1 MNKLK
6 TKVTLLNTI
15 STLFLQFTLIL
26 NGFIIPKLIL
36 DSFGSEVNGLVA
48 SLNQFLQYIALIEG
62 GITGVITATLYKP
75 LAEGNNKKLSA
86 IVATAKKF
94 YQKIGLIFII
104 YTLLLAIIYSLA
116 FNTGF
121 SFYYVAS
128 LAIIL
133 SIYLL
138 IQYMLSASLKTLL
151 TADKKIYLVSLTQ
164 AFLRLAEIILA
175 VLAIKV
181 YPNIHLLK
189 FLTGAVFIIQP
200 IVYARYIKK
209 HYHLDKSAQAD
220 NTLLKSRWD
229 GFAINTAAFI
239 HNSTDIAVLTI
250 FTNLATVSVYSV
262 YALVTNGIKN
272 IINSLVSSLNP
283 TLGHAYARR
292 DFKELTQK
300 LDLYE
305 YIIFILV
312 FLIFGVATLL
322 ITPFVELYTANLSDA
337 NYSQSLFG
345 ILLVISEALYLL
357 KFPHLNLA
365 YSANKF
371 KEISRPAFIEA
382 GLNIVISVALVP
394 FLGLIGVAIGTIVAM
409 LYRLIF
415 HVYYTT
421 KIIPNRPQIIFYRKL
436 LIFLLASALGI
447 ILCLLVPATEATI
460 MGWALHAI
468 IYSAILGTVL
478 ILVSLLFF
486 RPELRYLKNY
496 LKKR

>member
-15 STLFLQFTLIL
+15 STLFLQLTLIL

-36 DSFGSEVNGLVA
+36 DSFGSDVNGLVA

-104 YTLLLAIIYSLA
+104 YTLLLAIIYPLA

-121 SFYYVAS
+121 NFYYVAS

-189 FLTGAVFIIQP
+189 FLTGTVFIIQP
-200 IVYARYIKK
+200 IVYARHIKK

-382 GLNIVISVALVP
+382 GLNIIISVALVP
-394 FLGLIGVAIGTIVAM
+394 FLGLIGVAIGTIIAM

-415 HVYYTT
+415 HVYYTS
-421 KIIPNRPQIIFYRKL
+421 KIIPGRYQWIFYRKL
-436 LIFLLASALGI
+436 LIFLLASALGVG
-447 ILCLLVPATEATI
+447 LCLLIPTPEATI
-460 MGWALHAI
+460 ISWLWHAVAYTTI
-468 IYSAILGTVL
+468 ISSTLAV
-478 ILVSLLFF
+478 VSFLFF

>member
-6 TKVTLLNTI
+6 SKVTLLNTL
-15 STLFLQFTLIL
+15 STLFLQFTLIV

-75 LAEGNNKKLSA
+75 LAEGSNKKLSA

-94 YQKIGLIFII
+94 YQKIGLIFIV
-104 YTLLLAIIYSLA
+104 YTLLLAIIYPLA

-175 VLAIKV
+175 ILAIKV

-209 HYHLDKSAQAD
+209 HYHLDSSHCSEFLFLLSYCILQRSSPLYSLHCLGFLFLL
-220 NTLLKSRWD
+220 NYHIHERHTL
-229 GFAINTAAFI
+229 
-239 HNSTDIAVLTI
+239 
-250 FTNLATVSVYSV
+250 
-262 YALVTNGIKN
+262 
-272 IINSLVSSLNP
+272 
-283 TLGHAYARR
+283 
-292 DFKELTQK
+292 
-300 LDLYE
+300 
-305 YIIFILV
+305 
-312 FLIFGVATLL
+312 
-322 ITPFVELYTANLSDA
+322 
-337 NYSQSLFG
+337 
-345 ILLVISEALYLL
+345 LYLL
-357 KFPHLNLA
+357 FH
-365 YSANKF
+365 
-371 KEISRPAFIEA
+371 
-382 GLNIVISVALVP
+382 
-394 FLGLIGVAIGTIVAM
+394 FL
-409 LYRLIF
+409 
-415 HVYYTT
+415 
-421 KIIPNRPQIIFYRKL
+421 
-436 LIFLLASALGI
+436 
-447 ILCLLVPATEATI
+447 
-460 MGWALHAI
+460 
-468 IYSAILGTVL
+468 
-478 ILVSLLFF
+478 
-486 RPELRYLKNY
+486 
-496 LKKR
+496 